1 MPMPSIHGPSPARP
15 CTTNARATRLGRCGA
30 LSAAVLLG
38 LGIPASAHG
47 AQGKETET
55 VTRTAAFSPGAS
67 LTVRNFSGRVV
78 ITGSDR
84 QDLSMHAVR
93 RGTREQLERIKLD
106 VREEGGG
113 VVIDANQR
121 QESERDHDNVVET
134 DLTIDLPRQANL
146 DINAFSSPI
155 TVRDV
160 TGSRHRVK
168 TFSGDQ
174 RLERLA
180 GSVDADTFSG
190 SITLVPEGWADRLKL
205 NTFSGDIDVQV
216 PPTAGGSVEFDTF
229 SGDFSTDVPLTLRSK
244 AKRAVRAD
252 LPGGDTTKSALLLHT
267 FSGDVRVRK

>member
-1 MPMPSIHGPSPARP
+1 MATLCIQSSAAPSAVRLRSRP
-15 CTTNARATRLGRCGA
+15 FARCGA
-30 LSAAVLLG
+30 VASLFLVG
-38 LGIPASAHG
+38 LGIPAARAES
-47 AQGKETET
+47 KETET

-67 LTVRNFSGRVV
+67 LTVRNFSGVVV

-84 QDLSMHAVR
+84 PDVSVHAVR
-93 RGTREQLERIKLD
+93 RATREQLERIKLE

-113 VVIDANQR
+113 VTIEANQR
-121 QESERDHDNVVET
+121 QESGRERDNVVET
-134 DLTIDLPRQANL
+134 DLTIELPRQANL

-174 RLERLA
+174 KLERLA
-180 GSVDADTFSG
+180 GSVEADTFSG
-190 SITLVPEGWADRLKL
+190 SITFMPEGWADRLKL

-216 PPTAGGSVEFDTF
+216 PATAGGSVEFDTF

-252 LPGGDTTKSALLLHT
+252 FPGGDTTKATLLLHT
-267 FSGDVRVRK
+267 FSGDVRVRR

>member
-1 MPMPSIHGPSPARP
+1 MPMPCVR
-15 CTTNARATRLGRCGA
+15 RASLGRPRSSIALHTRPRRWGA
-30 LSAAVLLG
+30 LAALVLLG
-38 LGIPASAHG
+38 LGVPAAVHG

-55 VTRTAAFSPGAS
+55 VTRTVAFSPGAS

-84 QDLSMHAVR
+84 PDLSMQAVR
-93 RGTREQLERIKLD
+93 RGTREQLERIKLE
-106 VREEGGG
+106 VREESGE
-113 VVIDANQR
+113 VIIEANQR
-121 QESERDHDNVVET
+121 QESERERDNVVET
-134 DLTIDLPRQANL
+134 DLTIELPRQANL

>member
-1 MPMPSIHGPSPARP
+1 MATLCIQSSAAVRLRSRP
-15 CTTNARATRLGRCGA
+15 FARCGA
-30 LSAAVLLG
+30 VASLFLVG
-38 LGIPASAHG
+38 LGIPAARAES
-47 AQGKETET
+47 KETET

-67 LTVRNFSGRVV
+67 LTVRNFSGVVV

-84 QDLSMHAVR
+84 PDVSVHAVR
-93 RGTREQLERIKLD
+93 RATREQLERIKLE

-113 VVIDANQR
+113 VTIEANQR
-121 QESERDHDNVVET
+121 QESGRERDNAVET
-134 DLTIDLPRQANL
+134 DLTIELPRQANL

-155 TVRDV
+155 TIRDV

-190 SITLVPEGWADRLKL
+190 SITFVPEVWADRLKL

-216 PPTAGGSVEFDTF
+216 PATAGGSVEFDTF

-252 LPGGDTTKSALLLHT
+252 FPGGDTTKATLLLHT
-267 FSGDVRVRK
+267 FSGDVRVRR